1 VGSAVTH
8 DFRLA
13 LLRASHPERSRND
26 SASLDPVKCYLNIML
41 ALGAL
46 AGRRREQLQ
55 RFADLLISGHR
66 AATMTNCPNLAG
78 PKQTA
83 GSNSVPV

>member
-1 VGSAVTH
+1 
-8 DFRLA
+8 
-13 LLRASHPERSRND
+13 
-26 SASLDPVKCYLNIML
+26 ML

-83 GSNSVPV
+83 GSNLCQRVETQFRSENI